1 MAETEEPNSVLV
13 NEACGYYTVT
23 RDESIIFLSKGKGML
38 LSFISIIRSN
48 LYIFKKII
56 NMKFSLQ
63 LSVTLYLIPS
73 YHPICI
79 HGSQRSLTL
88 PVVNEEMSV

>member
-1 MAETEEPNSVLV
+1 MAETKEPNSVLV
-13 NEACGYYTVT
+13 NEASGYYTVT

-63 LSVTLYLIPS
+63 LSVTLYLILS